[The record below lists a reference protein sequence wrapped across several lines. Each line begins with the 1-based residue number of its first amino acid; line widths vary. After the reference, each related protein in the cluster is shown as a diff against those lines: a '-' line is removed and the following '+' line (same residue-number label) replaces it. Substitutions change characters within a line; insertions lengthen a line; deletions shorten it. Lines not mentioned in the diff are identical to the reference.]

1 MSKSSIKPNTK
12 DQLEATEESS
22 ELSSELGHY
31 SANYF
36 NAVFDRMI
44 KAVGGER
51 GSDLAFALGISQA
64 SVSGAK
70 KRRNIPDSWYLAISD
85 KYGVSMDW
93 LRTGDGEMARG
104 GTKFANVTQTREL
117 TEGRK
122 PEARRIQWKD
132 AAPAALQASIYNDTS
147 QQSGIADLVAKTIEV
162 LQSNTVFET
171 ALKSNIEAFHRA
183 IVLEKQIDQVED
195 RIMAKIGGRLDAL
208 ESSNQQLQTENAQLH
223 AENAQLHAENRAIRH
238 DLEESRA
245 ASAIRD
251 TG

>member
-1 MSKSSIKPNTK
+1 MSGMKKKNGNSKNADLSGSSFGSSDNKLPNDT
-12 DQLEATEESS
+12 DGI
-22 ELSSELGHY
+22 LSRLKMTFGVET
-31 SANYF
+31 
-36 NAVFDRMI
+36 DT
-44 KAVGGER
+44 
-51 GSDLAFALGISQA
+51 DLAKALDLQQGSISK
-64 SVSGAK
+64 AK
-70 KRRNIPDSWYLAISD
+70 QKRVVPPSWITTVALSR
-85 KYGVSMDW
+85 GVSADW
-93 LRTGDGEMARG
+93 LLTGEGEMRREG
-104 GTKFANVTQTREL
+104 GVKFANVTQTREL

-208 ESSNQQLQTENAQLH
+208 ESSNQQLQTENAQL
-223 AENAQLHAENRAIRH
+223 RH

-245 ASAIRD
+245 ASAVRD

>member
-1 MSKSSIKPNTK
+1 MGKKTKNTVCS
-12 DQLEATEESS
+12 DTYTHPVASDIGS
-22 ELSSELGHY
+22 EKGSELGDF
-31 SANYF
+31 SANQESFGSRISEARKSFGFTQKELAQKIGVTANSIQNYEKGQVPSGDIVVRLARVF
-36 NAVFDRMI
+36 NC
-44 KAVGGER
+44 
-51 GSDLAFALGISQA
+51 ST
-64 SVSGAK
+64 
-70 KRRNIPDSWYLAISD
+70 
-85 KYGVSMDW
+85 DW
-93 LRTGDGEMARG
+93 LLTGEDEPPRS
-104 GTKFANVTQTREL
+104 GTRFANVTQTREL
-117 TEGRK
+117 TEGRA
-122 PEARRIQWKD
+122 PETKRIQWSD
-132 AAPAALQASIYNDTS
+132 AAPTEPVAPHPSIYNDTS

-223 AENAQLHAENRAIRH
+223 AENRAIRH